1 MILDNNGLIFSGT
14 AAAPYQ
20 AITAT
25 AASTNVY
32 NATALE
38 DLGAS
43 GSGIVPQLAVYVGTT
58 FATLTSLQVQ
68 FQTSPDS
75 NTWTTAIETDTI
87 PVANLVAGAKLM
99 AVSWPHRSVVV
110 ATALPQ
116 YYRFNFVVTGSSA
129 SAGTVAAVALLGR
142 DDWPEGL
149 SKSGFSVAS

>member
-20 AITAT
+20 TVTAT

-32 NATALE
+32 DATALE

-43 GSGIVPQLAVYVGTT
+43 GSGIVPQLAVYVGTS
-58 FATLTSLQVQ
+58 FATLTSLTVQ

-75 NTWTTAIETDTI
+75 GTWTTAIETGVI
-87 PVANLVAGAKLM
+87 PVASLVAGAKIM
-99 AVSWPHRSVVV
+99 AVAWPHRSVVV
-110 ATALPQ
+110 ATALPR
-116 YYRFNFVVTGSSA
+116 YYRFNFVVGGSNA
-129 SAGTVAAVALLGR
+129 TTGTVAAVALLGR

-149 SKSGFSVAS
+149 SPSGFTVGS